1 MRISDWSSDVCSS
14 DLIHP
19 STKTVTR
26 KPRRC
31 ARRGFFCLPASFFA
45 KDGYHPYQGHDDRGY
60 RCKDDQV
67 PETDAEHGLSILR
80 FTARGLHPRLPD
92 RALHTLAHRIAHS
105 VRLPPARSLRHTL
118 LPPPALLQT
127 RRAHAG
133 DRWG

>member
-31 ARRGFFCLPASFFA
+31 ARRGFFCLPASFFT

-67 PETDAEHGLSILR
+67 PETDAEHGLSIRR
-80 FTARGLHPRLPD
+80 FTARGLYQRFGHRDIHSL
-92 RALHTLAHRIAHS
+92 AQSLAHYVSILAAPELHHLLFTPLTTPIAGF
-105 VRLPPARSLRHTL
+105 
-118 LPPPALLQT
+118 LQYT
-127 RRAHAG
+127 
-133 DRWG
+133 